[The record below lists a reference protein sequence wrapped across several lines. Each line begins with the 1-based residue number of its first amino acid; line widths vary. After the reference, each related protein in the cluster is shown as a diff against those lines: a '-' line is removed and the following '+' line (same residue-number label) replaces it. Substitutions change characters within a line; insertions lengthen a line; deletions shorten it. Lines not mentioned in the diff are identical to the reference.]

1 MFKKPFS
8 KRRSE
13 PKDEFDSKLLDLAR
27 VTRVSAGGRRFRFRA
42 TMIIGDKKGKVGL
55 GIGKGT
61 DVAQAIEKGVKS
73 AKKHLVEVPIV
84 EETIAYEVNVKFG
97 AAKIMLRPQKKGRGL
112 VAGGTVRIICLLA
125 GIRNISS
132 KMLGKTTNKLN
143 NAKAVIKGLKSLK
156 VKNKHAVTSTKTSS

>member
-8 KRRSE
+8 RGRPK

-55 GIGKGT
+55 GIGKGV
-61 DVAQAIEKGVKS
+61 DVAQAIEKGIKV
-73 AKKHLVEVPIV
+73 AKKHIVEVPIV
-84 EETIAYEVNVKFG
+84 EETIPYEVNVKFG
-97 AAKIMLRPQKKGRGL
+97 AAKIMLRPQTKGRGL
-112 VAGGTVRIICLLA
+112 VAGGTVRVICLLA

-143 NAKAVIKGLKSLK
+143 NAKAVIKALKSLK
-156 VKNKHAVTSTKTSS
+156 VKN